1 MHPFVA
7 KILIIDDDEK
17 IRKSLAEI
25 LEYEGYQ
32 TEQAND
38 GIQGI
43 AKIKTQNFDLVFC
56 DVKMDKMSGMDVLEH
71 STKIKPD
78 LPIIIITGHGTVETA
93 VEAVKKGAFDYIA
106 KPLDLN
112 RLLIT
117 ARNALVKTTLIAET
131 KDLRRKVTKVR
142 EIVGES
148 PGILKIK
155 ETIDKVAPTDA
166 KILITGENGT
176 GKEMVARWIH
186 EKSLRH
192 AAPFIE
198 VNCAAIPTEL
208 IESELF
214 GHEKGAFTSADKQ
227 RIGKFEQANGGTLFL
242 DEIGD
247 MSLSAQAKVLRALQ
261 ENKITRVGGDK
272 DIIVNVRV
280 LAATNK
286 DLSKEVAEHRFRLDL
301 FHRLN
306 VIPIHVPTLNER
318 NGDIALLAKYF
329 IEEISSDNNAK
340 PKPITEDA
348 LKELQNVNWT
358 GNVRELRNI
367 MERLFILCGT
377 EITRTDILT
386 FANSGS
392 KRETEGQMNGN
403 LFDHFKT
410 LQEFKDHAEKMF
422 VEYKLH
428 QNGWNITKTADAIDI
443 QRSHLY
449 NKIEKYGLKKEED

>member
-1 MHPFVA
+1 M
-7 KILIIDDDEK
+7 
-17 IRKSLAEI
+17 
-25 LEYEGYQ
+25 
-32 TEQAND
+32 
-38 GIQGI
+38 
-43 AKIKTQNFDLVFC
+43 
-56 DVKMDKMSGMDVLEH
+56 
-71 STKIKPD
+71 
-78 LPIIIITGHGTVETA
+78 
-93 VEAVKKGAFDYIA
+93 
-106 KPLDLN
+106 
-112 RLLIT
+112 
-117 ARNALVKTTLIAET
+117 
-131 KDLRRKVTKVR
+131 
-142 EIVGES
+142 
-148 PGILKIK
+148 
-155 ETIDKVAPTDA
+155 
-166 KILITGENGT
+166 
-176 GKEMVARWIH
+176 
-186 EKSLRH
+186 
-192 AAPFIE
+192 
-198 VNCAAIPTEL
+198 
-208 IESELF
+208 
-214 GHEKGAFTSADKQ
+214 
-227 RIGKFEQANGGTLFL
+227 
-242 DEIGD
+242 
-247 MSLSAQAKVLRALQ
+247 RALQ

-410 LQEFKDHAEKMF
+410 LQEFKDHAEKCLWNTNYTRMVGISLRLLMLLIF
-422 VEYKLH
+422 SEAIFTIKL
-428 QNGWNITKTADAIDI
+428 KSMD
-443 QRSHLY
+443 
-449 NKIEKYGLKKEED
+449 LKRRRLIASI